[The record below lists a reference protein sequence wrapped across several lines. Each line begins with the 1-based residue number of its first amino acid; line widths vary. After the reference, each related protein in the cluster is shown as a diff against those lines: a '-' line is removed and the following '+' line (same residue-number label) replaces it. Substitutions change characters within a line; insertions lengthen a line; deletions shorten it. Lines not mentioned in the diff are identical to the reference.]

1 MKLKILILSVILM
14 LFSCKNNSELET
26 LKKEN
31 EKLKEQ
37 LETTNNPSTKFLIG
51 IIYNKRGDYVSASS
65 DGKTGFTGKISN
77 YVNYTDIIETTEFNE
92 TSKYKI
98 LDELENDMRRKYGLT
113 IYSIESRECK
123 IFEDYISASEYLR
136 TIRDK

>member
-1 MKLKILILSVILM
+1 MKLKILFLFVILTI
-14 LFSCKNNSELET
+14 FSCKNNSELET
-26 LKKEN
+26 LRKQN

-37 LETTNNPSTKFLIG
+37 LEKSKTPSSKFLVG
-51 IIYNKRGDYVSASS
+51 IIYNKRGSYISASS

-92 TSKYKI
+92 TLKYKI
-98 LDELENDMRRKYGLT
+98 LDELESDMRRKYGLT

-123 IFEDYISASEYLR
+123 VFEDYISASEYMR